1 MATITQNYK
10 PNALRIVFVHKR
22 DDLIEKLTPRRRMLA
37 PVGMIAAG
45 IAIPALM
52 AFKILPASLLLGF
65 AGFVLVAVGG
75 VLALVFCG
83 EI

>member
-1 MATITQNYK
+1 MATITHNYK
-10 PNALRIVFVHKR
+10 PNILRIAFVQKR
-22 DDLIEKLTPRRRMLA
+22 DDLVEKLTPRRRMLTPA
-37 PVGMIAAG
+37 GMIAAG

-52 AFKILPASLLLGF
+52 VFKLLPASLLLGF